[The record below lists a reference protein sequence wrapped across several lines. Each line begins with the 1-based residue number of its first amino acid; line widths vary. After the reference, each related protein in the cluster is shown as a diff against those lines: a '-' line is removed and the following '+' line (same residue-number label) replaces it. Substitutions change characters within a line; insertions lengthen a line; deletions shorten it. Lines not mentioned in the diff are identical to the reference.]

1 MSTEENGDDLE
12 DFKPSI
18 STAAMPVNLG
28 FSTEQTLFVIDLI
41 REYIEA
47 DGEGPPRSLKELSY
61 RLKLAKKSKKQMWES
76 MAEKLRERFNEN
88 FLPERVQRKWFT
100 LVEGYKRVK
109 DNNALHGKGP
119 IRFKFYKEMN
129 DLIGGQDDFV
139 FPVVGSSR
147 GLEVR
152 GSKVLDLPSK
162 AFSTHLT
169 LTSPS
174 ILFGTAARSTQ
185 PLCSTYNAAPRSP
198 LSNPPSPSPYCR
210 APSPVASTSSVDVPV
225 APPRSSRKRR
235 REEDMVAFLREAE
248 VASQRRH
255 EETLAQ
261 LKSAQ
266 ENFEA
271 LLTKI
276 IEKM

>member
-1 MSTEENGDDLE
+1 M
-12 DFKPSI
+12 KPNVSA
-18 STAAMPVNLG
+18 AAMPVNLG

-76 MAEKLRERFNEN
+76 MAEKLGERFNEN

-152 GSKVLDLPSK
+152 GPKVLELPPK

-174 ILFGTAARSTQ
+174 ILFGTAVATPLSAQ
-185 PLCSTYNAAPRSP
+185 PLCSTYSAPPRSP
-198 LSNPPSPSPYCR
+198 TSSPPSPAPYCH
-210 APSPVASTSSVDVPV
+210 APSPAASTSSVDVPA
-225 APPRSSRKRR
+225 APLRGSRKRR
-235 REEDMVAFLREAE
+235 REDEVLAFLREAE
-248 VASQRRH
+248 GACQRRH

-261 LKSAQ
+261 MKAAQ
-266 ENFEA
+266 DNFEA